1 MKKNTMK
8 TKLLFLTVMTVSSV
22 SLFAQVG
29 INTTTPDPSSVLDIV
44 STNKG
49 LLIPRVS
56 LTGSTDVTTIPNP
69 ANGLLV
75 YNLVDAGGANAVKKD
90 NFYKFN
96 TTINK
101 WQLMLDE
108 TSLPTM
114 APAVFRLD
122 SDRTNFLNGTGLGSS
137 VVIPMVL
144 VSNSITGL
152 SYDTGTST
160 ITFPAGIYKMEFVY
174 EGDHDA
180 TGCTI
185 SSYIV
190 DFPEGSGTSFRR
202 IHSTSSHNFG
212 GTSNHGGTVTYT
224 TTVPAGRTWSIKL
237 GRGQSGNCTGAG
249 GTLKA
254 KSTQLL
260 IFKM

>member
-1 MKKNTMK
+1 MK
-8 TKLLFLTVMTVSSV
+8 TKLLFLIAMTASSV
-22 SLFAQVG
+22 SLFSQVG
-29 INTTTPDPSSVLDIV
+29 INTTTPDPSSILDIV

-56 LTGSTDVTTIPNP
+56 LTGNTDVTTIPNP

-75 YNLVDAGGANAVKKD
+75 YNLVDVGGVSPVKKD

-96 TTINK
+96 ATSNK

-108 TSLPTM
+108 TSLPLL
-114 APAVFRLD
+114 APAVFKLENNIT
-122 SDRTNFLNGTGLGSS
+122 SFLNGVGPGSA
-137 VVIPMVL
+137 VTIPMKL
-144 VSNSITGL
+144 VSNNITGL
-152 SYDTGTST
+152 SYNEDTST

-174 EGDHDA
+174 EGDHNA

-190 DFPEGSGTSFRR
+190 DFPEGAGTAFNR
-202 IHSTSSHNFG
+202 IHTTAAHNTG
-212 GTSNHGGTVTYT
+212 GSSNHGGVVTYT
-224 TTVPAGRTWSIKL
+224 TTVPAGRTWPIKL
-237 GRGQSGNCTGAG
+237 GRGQSGNCSGAG
-249 GTLKA
+249 GTLKG

-260 IFKM
+260 LFKMN